1 MLTIIINEGRLL
13 SKSKGESIM
22 EKSNKRFFCV
32 LFIVLAALFA
42 ETPSAWSANVTALG
56 NAVQSEPG
64 SNTTLSAVELP
75 MPGNEQEKSY
85 LGLTGSGNFTIGQ
98 IKAQVLIIEVYSF
111 YCPHCQRSAAQVNE
125 LYRKIQER
133 PDIKEKIKM
142 IGIAV
147 TNGTYEVDSYRERYK
162 VPFPL
167 IPDQSMDISQKFGVK
182 GTPTFIGFTVNGK
195 GSPERFY
202 FREGGF
208 EDTEQFLAK
217 IVELSGLK

>member
-1 MLTIIINEGRLL
+1 
-13 SKSKGESIM
+13 M
-22 EKSNKRFFCV
+22 EKSNKRIV
-32 LFIVLAALFA
+32 YILFILLALLFA
-42 ETPSAWSANVTALG
+42 ENPSAWSANVTALG
-56 NAVQSEPG
+56 NTVKSQPG
-64 SNTTLSAVELP
+64 NNIAIPAFELP
-75 MPGNEQEKSY
+75 MPGSEQEKSY
-85 LGLTGSGNFTIGQ
+85 LGLTGTGNFTIGQ

-125 LYRKIQER
+125 LYQKIQER

-147 TNGTYEVDSYRERYK
+147 TNGIYEVDSYRERYK

-167 IPDQSMDISQKFGVK
+167 IPDKSTDISQKLGVK
-182 GTPTFIGFTVNGK
+182 GTPTFIGLTVNGK

-202 FREGGF
+202 FGEGGF

-217 IVELSGLK
+217 IIQLSGLK